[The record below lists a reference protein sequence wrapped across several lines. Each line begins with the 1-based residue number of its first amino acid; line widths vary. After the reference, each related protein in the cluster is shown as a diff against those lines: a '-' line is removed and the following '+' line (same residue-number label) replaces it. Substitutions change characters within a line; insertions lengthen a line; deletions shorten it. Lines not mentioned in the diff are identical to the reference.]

1 MLTIYENKWDVKY
14 IQISTTTTQ
23 QKVLRKIL
31 GKVFITYESTQLKTS
46 RTLKLDEFKIPFV
59 HKLAQVLDI
68 PNHMQRQD
76 SQIY

>member
-31 GKVFITYESTQLKTS
+31 GKVFITCESTQLKTS
-46 RTLKLDEFKIPFV
+46 PTLKLDEFKIPDN
-59 HKLAQVLDI
+59 KNI
-68 PNHMQRQD
+68 G
-76 SQIY
+76 